1 MMDKLLQA
9 VVDSMKVYQST
20 YPDDALIVVTDKE
33 KLIGYLPGKEIRFNF
48 SEGDYFEEIPHY
60 QQTSIYKSLVSGKFI
75 REEHDKKAFG
85 VPYISSS
92 SPIFDEKGNVIG
104 AITGIVSNKQ
114 LDTMRTTAMEL
125 AATTEEVSA
134 TSDEIAGAT
143 NEIASEAQ
151 SLAELSKEVTEKTNE
166 IGSIL
171 TFIREIASQSN
182 LLALNAMIEA
192 ARVGDQGKGFAVV
205 ASEMRKMSE
214 SSKQSSENIES
225 QLKQI
230 IELIKKMG
238 TAIQSISAN
247 IEKHSASTQE
257 LNAAFTQL
265 AATTDALTH
274 ISEVKKR

>member
-1 MMDKLLQA
+1 MMEKLLQA
-9 VVDSMKVYQST
+9 VVDSMKVYQLT

-48 SEGDYFEEIPHY
+48 SVGDYFEDIPHY
-60 QQTSIYKSLVSGKFI
+60 QQTSIYKSLKSGKFI

-85 VPYISSS
+85 VAYISSS
-92 SPIFDEKGNVIG
+92 TPIFDENGKVIG
-104 AITGIVSNKQ
+104 AITGIVSNAQ
-114 LDTMRTTAMEL
+114 LDTMRTTAIEI

-134 TSDEIAGAT
+134 TSDEIALAT
-143 NEIASEAQ
+143 NDIAAEAQ
-151 SLAELSKEVTEKTNE
+151 SLGELSSEVMQKTDE

-171 TFIREIASQSN
+171 NFIREIASQSN

-225 QLKQI
+225 QLKHI
-230 IELIKKMG
+230 IEVIKKMS
-238 TAIQSISAN
+238 TAIQHISTN
-247 IEKHSASTQE
+247 IEMHSASTQE
-257 LNAAFTQL
+257 LNAAFAQL

-274 ISEVKKR
+274 IAEVTKR